1 MVRYLWT
8 CPFCGRGATITDS
21 DHQEDYS
28 RLSLDNAHGLRELR
42 GVFVVCPNPECRE
55 FTLTA
60 NLYEVPRERRE
71 WTLGPLLNTWR
82 LIPPSQ
88 AKVFPEYVPQAIRA
102 DYQEAC
108 LILDLSPKASATL
121 SRRCLQGMIRHFWK
135 VKGNNLKEE
144 IEAIKDEV
152 EPLTWDAIDS
162 VRNVG
167 NIGAHMEKD
176 INLIIDV
183 EPEEAGLLIW
193 LIEHLVKDWYINRHE
208 REERL
213 RALKGVGDAKT
224 KVKGPPAAAP
234 QTEAPPA

>member
-1 MVRYLWT
+1 MEPYPWT
-8 CPFCGRGATITDS
+8 CPFCGRDTTITDPN
-21 DHQEDYS
+21 HLEYS
-28 RLSLDNAHGLRELR
+28 EALHVDNAEGPRHVRLQ
-42 GVFVVCPNPECRE
+42 FVVCPNAKCKR
-55 FTLTA
+55 FTLTVG
-60 NLYEVPRERRE
+60 LYEAYQAAKYDWR
-71 WTLGPLLNTWR
+71 TGALLASWR

-88 AKVFPEYVPQAIRA
+88 AKVYPDYVPKAIRD

-108 LILDLSPKASATL
+108 LICDASPKASATL

-144 IEAIKDEV
+144 IEAIKDKV

-176 INLIIDV
+176 INLIIEV
-183 EPEEAGLLIW
+183 GPGEAGLLVW

-213 RALKGVGDAKT
+213 RALKAVGDAKAGAKSAT
-224 KVKGPPAAAP
+224 
-234 QTEAPPA
+234 TEAT